1 MQKNLKVRLIQNIPE
16 TELETEFE
24 SESGIFLLTISPIQ
38 LSQCKS
44 LWDSPQSLWGI
55 PIVTIDRESASSELG
70 GLQEI

>member
-24 SESGIFLLTISPIQ
+24 SESGIFLS
-38 LSQCKS
+38 
-44 LWDSPQSLWGI
+44 DG
-55 PIVTIDRESASSELG
+55 ESAFSELG